1 MRRATETRGPDHA
14 PARVRTVAPATVLA
28 AGRARAR
35 GGRWAPVAERRLPEV
50 HRLTAA
56 DGVRIHAV
64 LDPRSPAP
72 GGAAAGSDEVAFVVA
87 HGFTG
92 SWRRPA
98 VRTVVQR
105 LAAHADVVS
114 FDFRGHGGSGGA
126 STVGDREVL
135 DLDAAVAWA
144 RSLGHRT
151 VVTVGWSM
159 GASVVL
165 RHAALQSR
173 SGGARPLHPIAGHA
187 VATPVD
193 AVVAV
198 SGPGRWWFR
207 GTPPMRRVHLAVET
221 HAGRAVARWWL
232 RTRIAEEGWD
242 PVPESP
248 TQAAARIAPTPLLV
262 VHGDADP
269 YFPVAHAEAVHAA
282 AREPKELWIEPG
294 FGHAE
299 GAAGPELVDR
309 IARWALARAGAA
321 GGPDAGA
328 GR

>member
-1 MRRATETRGPDHA
+1 MRRATETRGPDRGPDRA
-14 PARVRTVAPATVLA
+14 RTVAPATLPA
-28 AGRARAR
+28 AARARAR
-35 GGRWAPVAERRLPEV
+35 GGRWAPVVDGPLPEV
-50 HRLTAA
+50 HLLTAA
-56 DGVRIHAV
+56 DGVRIQAV
-64 LDPRSPAP
+64 LDPRAP
-72 GGAAAGSDEVAFVVA
+72 GAAGAQRADDALAFVVA

-98 VRTVVQR
+98 VRAVVQR
-105 LAAHADVVS
+105 LAAQGDVVS

-144 RSLGHRT
+144 RSLGHRR

-165 RHAALQSR
+165 RHAALANR
-173 SGGARPLHPIAGHA
+173 SGVVRPLHPSAGDA
-187 VATPVD
+187 VAQPVD

-232 RTRIAEEGWD
+232 RTRIAEDGWD
-242 PVPESP
+242 PVPEPP

-299 GAAGPELVDR
+299 GAADPELVDR
-309 IARWALARAGAA
+309 IARWALERVGAD
-321 GGPDAGA
+321 GGPRG
-328 GR
+328 

>member
-1 MRRATETRGPDHA
+1 MRRATGTRGLDRPSPRVPAA
-14 PARVRTVAPATVLA
+14 PSSVRRWES
-28 AGRARAR
+28 RAR
-35 GGRWAPVAERRLPEV
+35 RWAPVVDGPLPPV
-50 HRLTAA
+50 HLLTAA
-56 DGVRIHAV
+56 DGVRIEAV
-64 LDPRSPAP
+64 LDPPLDPPLDGADPAP
-72 GGAAAGSDEVAFVVA
+72 DMGDRVVFVVA

-98 VRTVVQR
+98 VRAVVHGLR
-105 LAAHADVVS
+105 AHGAVVS

-144 RSLGHRT
+144 RSQGAQR

-165 RHAALQSR
+165 RHAALQHPSADG
-173 SGGARPLHPIAGHA
+173 SSLHPPAGG
-187 VATPVD
+187 VAARPVD

-221 HAGRAVARWWL
+221 HAGRAVARWCL
-232 RTRIAEEGWD
+232 RTRIAEDGWD

-282 AREPKELWIEPG
+282 AREPKELWVEAG

-299 GAAGPELVDR
+299 GAADPELVDR
-309 IARWALARAGAA
+309 IARWALTRVGV
-321 GGPDAGA
+321 GG
-328 GR
+328 